1 MVELFLALCGEYPG
15 MFMGKILRTEDGP
28 NSAWQR
34 VIGFTEN
41 LL

>member
-15 MFMGKILRTEDGP
+15 IFTGRILRTEDGP

-34 VIGFTEN
+34 ETGFTEN

>member
-1 MVELFLALCGEYPG
+1 MVELFLALCGEHPG
-15 MFMGKILRTEDGP
+15 MFMGGILRTEDGP

-34 VIGFTEN
+34 EMGFMEK